1 MRPARKNRRRS
12 RAVKGRSGAVA
23 GRLPAP
29 SNPLSQLR
37 KLRSCKQV
45 AAVCYRVCDGEIE
58 FLLVRTSGGD
68 RWTFPKGSVARG
80 LTQAQSAAL
89 EAFEEA
95 GVHGRIEE
103 VRFARYLKHGRCDLR
118 DSSKRSADEFA
129 VNAHLC
135 EVFRLGRAQ
144 ESNRNRTWFTAKE
157 ARLRLQEGRERDE
170 GAEFASVVE
179 KAAARIRHLRKPG
192 GAIVDHFV
200 HQSLEQWAPRD
211 ALQQVHF
218 EISIQPYNRMH
229 QAWFLDQA
237 TSRNQQLPAQA
248 SDISHV
254 DSRMGSRI
262 EMQRGEVLQF
272 GSPRA
277 SSPPASSSRA
287 SSSRESSS
295 RESSPREA
303 SPRDSMRDA
312 KWLMKKQPKALG
324 TGEKSSDRLEP

>member
-1 MRPARKNRRRS
+1 MRPARKNRKRS
-12 RAVKGRSGAVA
+12 QAVKARSGALA
-23 GRLPAP
+23 GRLPAQ

-58 FLLVRTSGGD
+58 FLLIRTSGGE
-68 RWTFPKGSVARG
+68 RWTFPKGSIARG
-80 LTQAQSAAL
+80 LTHAQSAAL

-103 VRFARYLKHGRCDLR
+103 APFASYLKHGRRDLR
-118 DSSKRSADEFA
+118 NSSKRSADEFT

-135 EVFRLGRAQ
+135 EVFRLGRAL

-157 ARLRLQEGRERDE
+157 AGLRLQEARERNE
-170 GAEFASVVE
+170 GAEFARVVE

-192 GAIVDHFV
+192 SAIVDHFV
-200 HQSLEQWAPRD
+200 HQSLEPWIRRD
-211 ALQQVHF
+211 TLQQVHF
-218 EISIQPYNRMH
+218 EISAQPYNRMH

-237 TSRNQQLPAQA
+237 ASRNQQLPTQA
-248 SDISHV
+248 PDISHV
-254 DSRMGSRI
+254 DSRVESRI

-277 SSPPASSSRA
+277 SSPP
-287 SSSRESSS
+287 ESSS
-295 RESSPREA
+295 RETSSRETPTREA

-324 TGEKSSDRLEP
+324 TGQKSSDRLEP